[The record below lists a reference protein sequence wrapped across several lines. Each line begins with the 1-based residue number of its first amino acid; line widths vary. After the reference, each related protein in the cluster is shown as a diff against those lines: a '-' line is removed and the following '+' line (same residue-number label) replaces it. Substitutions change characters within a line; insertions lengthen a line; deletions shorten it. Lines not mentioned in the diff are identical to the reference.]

1 MAFYVVHRL
10 NWLSNAELFCKQ
22 HVGIGFG
29 WICHPRGNGLAAYI
43 AIIYAGNY
51 MMVFISSG
59 VFALVATGLVITI
72 RK

>member
-1 MAFYVVHRL
+1 V
-10 NWLSNAELFCKQ
+10 
-22 HVGIGFG
+22 FG
-29 WICHPRGNGLAAYI
+29 WICHQPGNELAAYI

-59 VFALVATGLVITI
+59 LFALVATGLVITI